1 MGPDHLLQ
9 PSQPQKWDPIAGF
22 RLSLSGA
29 VAQKELRFWSIL
41 AVSSLAV
48 AGIFALL
55 LAISRLPGADSLFP
69 WPVAFYERSLIIHVI
84 MSFVVWFVACGM
96 IFAQIAAYRI
106 SDGTPR
112 SENMGR
118 TAAVALLAAFFLL
131 GAPALMDSG
140 VPSLN
145 NYVPAIIDPIYY
157 IGLLLVAFGAV
168 MGAAR
173 VFINLSNRQGALEPI
188 GTSGI
193 TASVIVILTIAAFAI
208 SWNHNGGMPNSPAE
222 NEDVFWAGG
231 HILQFFNVA
240 IMIGAWLFLVGR
252 IIGEP
257 PVRPKVAMIA
267 YGILG
272 LLALGGL
279 LLLFVEEPL
288 SVAERDLF
296 TQYQYALAPVP
307 TFIGLL
313 VAAALIKA
321 PKSETEVGR
330 SAAVCVWLSMALFFV
345 GGFLGIFVDGTDTR
359 TPAHYHAVIGAVN
372 IALMGFLYLFVLPVL
387 GRGITKW
394 RAVRASL
401 WLYGLGQLLH
411 SVGLFIAGGYGAPRK
426 VAGTSPGLDVIGNW
440 IGHVGI
446 GIGGV
451 IAVLGGVMF
460 IWMCGKKLLKAS
472 ETN

>member
-1 MGPDHLLQ
+1 M
-9 PSQPQKWDPIAGF
+9 
-22 RLSLSGA
+22 SLSSTI
-29 VAQKELRFWSIL
+29 AQKELRFWSIL
-41 AVSSLAV
+41 AVASLAV

-55 LAISRLPGADSLFP
+55 LAISRLPGADTIFP

-84 MSFVVWFVACGM
+84 MSFVVWFVAGGM
-96 IFAQIAAYRI
+96 IFAQITAYRV
-106 SDGTPR
+106 SDGSPR

-118 TAAVALLAAFFLL
+118 TAAVAVLIAFFLL

-145 NYVPAIIDPIYY
+145 NYIPAIIDPIYY
-157 IGLLLVAFGAV
+157 VGLLLVAFAA
-168 MGAAR
+168 MLSAAR
-173 VFINLSNRQGALEPI
+173 VFMNVMDRQGPLEPI
-188 GTSGI
+188 GAAGLC
-193 TASVIVILTIAAFAI
+193 ASFVAVLAIAAFAI
-208 SWNHNGGMPNSPAE
+208 SWNHNGGMPTSPAG

-231 HILQFFNVA
+231 HILQFFNVT
-240 IMIGAWLFLVGR
+240 IMIGAWIFLAGR
-252 IIGEP
+252 AIGQP
-257 PVRPKVAMIA
+257 PLRPQTALIA
-267 YGILG
+267 FVV
-272 LLALGGL
+272 LAVLAAGGF

-296 TQYQYALAPVP
+296 THYQYALAPVP
-307 TFIGLL
+307 IFVGIMVAIALL
-313 VAAALIKA
+313 KS
-321 PKSETEVGR
+321 PKNTTEVGR
-330 SAAVCVWLSMALFFV
+330 TAFVCLLLSMTLFLV
-345 GGFLGIFVDGTDTR
+345 GGFLGIFVDGGDTR

-372 IALMGFLYLFVLPVL
+372 IALMGFLYLFVLPIL
-387 GRGITKW
+387 ERGVTKW

-401 WLYGLGQLLH
+401 WLYGLGQILH

-460 IWMCGKKLLKAS
+460 IWMCGRKLAKRH
-472 ETN
+472 

>member
-1 MGPDHLLQ
+1 MGPDDLLQ
-9 PSQPQKWDPIAGF
+9 PSQPQKWDPIEGF
-22 RLSLSGA
+22 RISLNGTVS
-29 VAQKELRFWSIL
+29 QKELRFWSLL
-41 AVSSLAV
+41 AVASLAV

-55 LAISRLPGADSLFP
+55 LAISRLPGADNLFP

-84 MSFVVWFVACGM
+84 MSFVVWFIACGM

-106 SDGTPR
+106 SDGAPR

-118 TAAVALLAAFFLL
+118 TAAVALMAAFFLL
-131 GAPALMDSG
+131 GAPALMDAG

-145 NYVPAIIDPIYY
+145 NYVPAIIDPVYY
-157 IGLLLVAFGAV
+157 IGLLLVAFGAA

-173 VFINLSNRQGALEPI
+173 VFMNLSDRQGALEPI
-188 GTSGI
+188 GAAGI
-193 TASVIVILTIAAFAI
+193 CASVIVILTIAAFAI
-208 SWNHNGGMPNSPAE
+208 SWNRNGGMPTSPAE

-252 IIGEP
+252 VIGQP
-257 PVRPKVAMIA
+257 PVRPKIA
-267 YGILG
+267 HITFVVLG
-272 LLALGGL
+272 LLAVGGFM
-279 LLLFVEEPL
+279 LLFVEEPL

-296 TQYQYALAPVP
+296 TNYQYALAPVP
-307 TFIGLL
+307 VFVSIL
-313 VAAALIKA
+313 VAAAMIKA
-321 PKSETEVGR
+321 PKSGSEVGR
-330 SAAVCVWLSMALFFV
+330 AASVCVWLSMVLFFV
-345 GGFLGIFVDGTDTR
+345 GGFLGIFVDGGDTR

-372 IALMGFLYLFVLPVL
+372 IALMGFIYLFVLPIL
-387 GRGITKW
+387 GRGVTKW

-411 SVGLFIAGGYGAPRK
+411 SIGLFIAGGYGAPRK
-426 VAGTSPGLDVIGNW
+426 VAGTSPGIDVIGNW

-460 IWMCGKKLLKAS
+460 IWICGRKLLKAS
-472 ETN
+472 EIN